1 MAAYHALSAMA
12 NPNSSSSLSIRGAA
26 SAPSRV
32 VASALRGAGI
42 SARSHGMDVDV
53 DGDRG
58 VVRRGAPPRRARP
71 SGPLDQTGR
80 HRPPQGTQ
88 QGDKPYG
95 KPARGTA
102 RRGGRGGVSNAGRVP
117 AGTPPGITAIRQ
129 APSKAEKDH
138 AKSELS
144 RKLSSAEMKAW
155 LESRMIAEG
164 VLDMS
169 NLPNDEWIK
178 SNGIFP
184 PGHPHA
190 PPTAG
195 LVFWRLIDQTFQ
207 KTDKITIH
215 TLSLANDNFS
225 HLKQLEKLP
234 IWLPDIRALDLSG
247 NPINHISELDNILAS
262 GEKKGKANAGMGSL
276 KSLVELKLNGCL
288 FREKTLA
295 RPDGE
300 AIYKHEILR
309 RFPGLRILDGV
320 SLERVVFPI
329 ERKPKVKHTEEEKA
343 ALIAKPFSFPVEV
356 RPEFF
361 SEEAARNFAMAFCAK
376 FFPCFDNNRAECL
389 PAYAPNALISI
400 AANTLTSRSA
410 QQQYVLKTR
419 LDRPN
424 PVPFEPWINLPS
436 RNFFR
441 NATSIQ
447 QRMETLKTA
456 ADPSQLVEWWG
467 KAVPRTEHPLTEA
480 SKWCFECWVLDSEGG
495 HVRLCLMIQG
505 QFRELPSGTY
515 RSFSR
520 TFILVEAPE
529 GSPALNAGYPASI
542 LSDTMIVHSFLG
554 TGAFDQTRPLGMNGV
569 IIQPPSIPF
578 TPSAV
583 PPGTQDASGLGGVFN
598 PPLPSASPNASSSS
612 ALPASGATATSP
624 AAGPDPAT
632 QQSLI
637 SQISSRT
644 GMNAQYAG
652 LCLVQNGWDLEAAIK
667 NFEEIKT
674 SIPAEAFQ

>member
-1 MAAYHALSAMA
+1 
-12 NPNSSSSLSIRGAA
+12 
-26 SAPSRV
+26 
-32 VASALRGAGI
+32 
-42 SARSHGMDVDV
+42 
-53 DGDRG
+53 
-58 VVRRGAPPRRARP
+58 
-71 SGPLDQTGR
+71 
-80 HRPPQGTQ
+80 
-88 QGDKPYG
+88 
-95 KPARGTA
+95 
-102 RRGGRGGVSNAGRVP
+102 
-117 AGTPPGITAIRQ
+117 
-129 APSKAEKDH
+129 
-138 AKSELS
+138 
-144 RKLSSAEMKAW
+144 MKAW
-155 LESRMIAEG
+155 LENRMIAPG

-215 TLSLANDNFS
+215 TLSLANNNFS

-276 KSLVELKLNGCL
+276 KSLVELKLNDCL

-320 SLERVVFPI
+320 SLERVIFPI

-343 ALIAKPFSFPVEV
+343 ALVAKPFSFPVEV

-376 FFPCFDNNRAECL
+376 FFPCFDNNRTECL

-410 QQQYVLKTR
+410 QQQIVLKTR

-441 NATSIQ
+441 NATSIH

-456 ADPSQLVEWWG
+456 ADPAQLAEWWE

-529 GSPALNAGYPASI
+529 GSPAFNAGYPASI
-542 LSDTMIVHSFLG
+542 LSDTMVVHSFFG

-569 IIQPPSIPF
+569 TIQPPSIPF
-578 TPSAV
+578 TPSA
-583 PPGTQDASGLGGVFN
+583 ASGLGGVLS
-598 PPLPSASPNASSSS
+598 PSLPSSST
-612 ALPASGATATSP
+612 AGAGANGST
-624 AAGPDPAT
+624 GPDPTA

-637 SQISSRT
+637 SQISART

-652 LCLVQNGWDLEAAIK
+652 MCLVQNGWDLEAAIK
-667 NFEEIKT
+667 NFDEIKA

>member
-12 NPNSSSSLSIRGAA
+12 NNPNPGSSSLSIRGAA
-26 SAPSRV
+26 TAPSRV
-32 VASALRGAGI
+32 VANALRGAGI
-42 SARSHGMDVDV
+42 SARTQGMDVDGGGV
-53 DGDRG
+53 ARGGDRPRGG
-58 VVRRGAPPRRARP
+58 VERRKRA

-80 HRPPQGTQ
+80 HRPPQGAPHV
-88 QGDKPYG
+88 DKPYG
-95 KPARGTA
+95 KSAPPRGTA
-102 RRGGRGGVSNAGRVP
+102 RRGGRGGLSNPGRAP
-117 AGTPPGITAIRQ
+117 SGTPPGISALRQ

-155 LESRMIAEG
+155 LENRMIAPG

-215 TLSLANDNFS
+215 TLSLANNNFS

-276 KSLVELKLNGCL
+276 KSLVELKLNDCL

-320 SLERVVFPI
+320 SLERVIFPI

-343 ALIAKPFSFPVEV
+343 ALVAKPFSFPVEV

-376 FFPCFDNNRAECL
+376 FFPCFDNNRTECL

-410 QQQYVLKTR
+410 QQQIVLKTR

-441 NATSIQ
+441 NATSIH

-456 ADPSQLVEWWG
+456 ADPARLAEWWE

-529 GSPALNAGYPASI
+529 GSPAFNAGYPASI
-542 LSDTMIVHSFLG
+542 LSDTMVVHSFFG

-569 IIQPPSIPF
+569 TIQPPSIPF
-578 TPSAV
+578 TPSA
-583 PPGTQDASGLGGVFN
+583 ASGLGGVLS
-598 PPLPSASPNASSSS
+598 PSLPSSST
-612 ALPASGATATSP
+612 AGAGANGST
-624 AAGPDPAT
+624 GPDPTA

-637 SQISSRT
+637 SQISART

-652 LCLVQNGWDLEAAIK
+652 MCLVQNGWDLEAAIK
-667 NFEEIKT
+667 NFDEIKA
-674 SIPAEAFQ
+674 SIPAEAGGAVF